1 MWRELFVKIVEAC
14 EANCQYFTR
23 RRNRAGTLG
32 FSLDQKISAAM
43 EVISYGIPA
52 DYTIGKGTTIKLVR
66 LFSKTIIR
74 VFGLKYLCFLNEEDT
89 IRLMAMNEKRGW
101 LGMLGSLDCLHWM
114 WKNCPKAWNDF
125 IEVKFMIQPL
135 CLRL

>member
-14 EANCQYFTR
+14 EANYQYFTR

-43 EVISYGIPA
+43 EVIAYGIPA
-52 DYTIGKGTTIKLVR
+52 DYNIGKDTTIKSVW

-74 VFGLKYLCFLNEEDT
+74 VFGLKYLHWWK
-89 IRLMAMNEKRGW
+89 KR
-101 LGMLGSLDCLHWM
+101 
-114 WKNCPKAWNDF
+114 
-125 IEVKFMIQPL
+125 PL
-135 CLRL
+135 VPACNAH